1 MRNRQNIVAM
11 ARLGEVD
18 VLSVGLPE
26 TVEPV
31 PGIRE
36 WHNFERKAPRQPFPG
51 AWLLRPGWHPAIEMY
66 RTPASETAFREMVA
80 ATTYDLAVIEQIAMA
95 SWLPL
100 LREVGIRSVYD
111 AHNVEATLA
120 ADLEAG
126 ATASMPVRFRARML
140 HQADAAGR
148 ARPGQRCRHRLGL
161 QHSRR
166 RSAAAAHVPRKPVT
180 VVPNAVD
187 VAAFAEARARQSA
200 APAPGAPI
208 RLVYTG
214 TLSYQPNEDA
224 ALTLVRELLPAL
236 RAAGERVRLS
246 LVGRSPTESIRAA
259 AAGDPDVEVTGPVPS
274 ILPWLAEPCLMPMP
288 IRLGSGTRLKILE
301 AFAAGA
307 AVISTAKGAE
317 GIEGVDGRDL
327 RIAERVE
334 EFTAAIRV
342 LWHDQAARLAQTTA
356 AFRLVDARY
365 SWEAAAR
372 ASAASLGAG
381 PA

>member
-1 MRNRQNIVAM
+1 
-11 ARLGEVD
+11 
-18 VLSVGLPE
+18 
-26 TVEPV
+26 
-31 PGIRE
+31 
-36 WHNFERKAPRQPFPG
+36 
-51 AWLLRPGWHPAIEMY
+51 MY
-66 RTPASETAFREMVA
+66 RTPTAEAAFREMVA
-80 ATTYDLAVIEQIAMA
+80 ARTYDLAVVEQIVMA

-100 LREVGIRSVYD
+100 LRKAGIRSVYD
-111 AHNVEATLA
+111 AHNVEAELA
-120 ADLEAG
+120 ADLETEAG
-126 ATASMPVRFRARML
+126 AALPGRFKARML
-140 HQADAAGR
+140 HRRMQQVERALVGGADIVWACSAIDAEALQR
-148 ARPGQRCRHRLGL
+148 LYAPRRPI
-161 QHSRR
+161 
-166 RSAAAAHVPRKPVT
+166 T

-187 VAAFAEARARQSA
+187 VAAFAEVRARQA
-200 APAPGAPI
+200 APPAPDAPI

-214 TLSYQPNEDA
+214 TLSYPPNEDA

-246 LVGRSPTESIRAA
+246 LVGRNPTEAIKAA

-327 RIAERVE
+327 RVAERVE
-334 EFTAAIRV
+334 EFTAAIRG
-342 LWHDQAARLAQTTA
+342 LWHDQATRLAQTAA

-372 ASAASLGAG
+372 ASAASLGAA